1 MWLFVQQLLTKKISK
16 LYITCP
22 LWEQPTNH
30 WWFSSQ
36 RASNVES
43 VAITWPSSWVPHVH
57 FYGEKIDSN
66 ESFQIIPQIWSRTCT
81 CILKPLRKDVK
92 IKRIYIYI
100 FTKQTNILFKVK
112 SKSVTAYIRFPLIP
126 MQLPPHNQTLPL
138 SCHKPCYKAY
148 LIPHKGT

>member
-43 VAITWPSSWVPHVH
+43 IAITWHHLESHMYISMEKRSILMNPFKSFPKFEVGLVHVYQNH
-57 FYGEKIDSN
+57 WEKMWKSK
-66 ESFQIIPQIWSRTCT
+66 E
-81 CILKPLRKDVK
+81 
-92 IKRIYIYI
+92 YIYI
-100 FTKQTNILFKVK
+100 FTKQTNISFKVK
-112 SKSVTAYIRFPLIP
+112 SKSVTAYIRFPLTP
-126 MQLPPHNQTLPL
+126 MQLPPPNQTLPL